1 MSRGTIIAISVGCA
15 ILGAALA
22 IGTLALVIVSKG
34 SIDGVSFW
42 QEVVNIGTKHLE
54 KGSEVIDD
62 VAQAIVLV
70 PSRIT
75 YHSNFKFEWC
85 FKGYTLSRWLYYI
98 TKFVPLHQI
107 SHKSL
112 SKMISFISFILYFS
126 IGSMNNA

>member
-75 YHSNFKFEWC
+75 YHSNFKFE
-85 FKGYTLSRWLYYI
+85 
-98 TKFVPLHQI
+98 
-107 SHKSL
+107 
-112 SKMISFISFILYFS
+112 
-126 IGSMNNA
+126 